1 MMATTLLRMLY
12 HLAKRMEEDEYSAND
27 ASGYGL
33 LWILLT
39 VAPRL

>member
-1 MMATTLLRMLY
+1 MMATLLRMLY
-12 HLAKRMEEDEYSAND
+12 HLAKGMEDESAN